1 MKIQD
6 RLTKYTELSVM
17 SLSTLLSSIIA
28 KLVYNFFLVPLY
40 EAKQGRQII
49 QICALLFGLLLISV
63 SYLIY
68 LHFFKMKQKPK
79 TEIHEH
85 IQKIGIYKNKKTG
98 QLYCGSCLIE
108 DIESPLITLEHSWFC
123 QRKGC
128 SKEYPNPDNPR
139 PNQQPAVLMATARPR
154 RW

>member
-6 RLTKYTELSVM
+6 ILTKYTEQSVVF
-17 SLSTLLSSIIA
+17 LLTLLSSAIA
-28 KLVYNFFLVPLY
+28 KLVYNFFLVPLS
-40 EAKQGRQII
+40 EAKLGKEII
-49 QICALLFGLLLISV
+49 IICALLLALLLLAS
-63 SYLIY
+63 SYIVY
-68 LHFFKMKQKPK
+68 LYMFKFKRKPK
-79 TEIHEH
+79 IEIHEH

-139 PNQQPAVLMATARPR
+139 PDSSPPVLMATARPR